1 MRIHPPRVRYA
12 HLRFFLLT
20 NSIDLSLFHLHTMEP
35 LKHECGVAMI
45 RLRKP
50 LAYYQEKYGTWMY
63 GLNKLYLLMEKQHNR
78 GQEGAGLAV
87 VKLHAAPGDEFL
99 FRTRAEGASAI
110 QEIFNTVHAAYADL
124 PTEKLADAAY
134 AERCLPFA
142 GSCLMGH
149 LRYSTTGKSG
159 LTYVHPMIRRSN
171 WRAKCLSICGNF
183 NLTNV
188 TNVFEAI
195 TSVGQHPRHVSDMHI
210 LLEQLGHRLDREVE
224 RLYNESRT
232 HGLQGMDITHYIEE
246 RIDLANVLR
255 QCAPLWDGGFV
266 MCGETGSGETY
277 AMRDP
282 YGIRPAYYYI
292 DDEVVVLASERP
304 VIQTV
309 MNVPADEVT
318 ELCPGQALLVNREAE
333 VRLEQI
339 VQPKKPAACSFERIY
354 FSRGSDADI
363 YRERKALGEQL
374 TPAILRAVGGDL
386 RHTVFSF
393 IPNTAEVAYY
403 GMLEGMDKHL
413 TEEKLRQ
420 IKSTPTLTDE
430 ALRDILSSRVRTE
443 KVAIKDIKLRTFISE
458 GKSRNELAAHVYDI
472 TYGTVEHGVDN
483 LVVIDDSIVRGTTLR
498 QSIIGILDRLGPK
511 KIVIV
516 SSCPQVRYPD
526 YYGIDMSKMKEF
538 IAFRAAIALIEERG
552 MQSLLEEQYQRA
564 RALEAVSH
572 NEHVEN
578 VVKAIYAPFSPEEI
592 SLKMVELLRPVDTNA
607 EVELVFQSV
616 EGLHTAIPNHL
627 GDWYFSGDY
636 PTPGGSHLV
645 NKAFIDYIEQDYRK

>member
-1 MRIHPPRVRYA
+1 
-12 HLRFFLLT
+12 
-20 NSIDLSLFHLHTMEP
+20 MEP

-50 LAYYQEKYGTWMY
+50 LSYYQEKYGTWMY

-87 VKLHAAPGDEFL
+87 VKLDTQPGEEYL
-99 FRTRAEGASAI
+99 FRERAEGTGAI
-110 QEIFNTVHAAYADL
+110 QEIFDTVHSALGAV
-124 PTEKLADAAY
+124 PREQLADPIY
-134 AERCLPFA
+134 AEEHLPYA
-142 GSCLMGH
+142 GNCMMGH

-159 LTYVHPMIRRSN
+159 LTFVHPMIRRNN
-171 WRAKCLSICGNF
+171 WRAKCLTICGNF

-188 TNVFEAI
+188 SQIFDAI

-210 LLEQLGHRLDREVE
+210 LLEQIGHRLDREVE
-224 RLYNESRT
+224 RLFVQSRT
-232 HGLQGMDITHYIEE
+232 FGLEGMDITHYIEE

-266 MCGETGSGETY
+266 MCGQTGSGESY

-282 YGIRPAYYYI
+282 WGIRPAFYYV
-292 DDEVVVLASERP
+292 DEEIVVLASERP

-309 MNVPADEVT
+309 MNIASEQVQ
-318 ELCPGQALLVNREAE
+318 ELLPGQALLVNRQAE

-339 VQPKKPAACSFERIY
+339 VAPRQQQACSFERIY
-354 FSRGSDADI
+354 FSRGSDKDI
-363 YRERKALGEQL
+363 YQERKALGRLL
-374 TPAILRAVGGDL
+374 TPAILRALGGDL
-386 RHTVFSF
+386 EHAVFSF

-403 GMLEGMDKHL
+403 GMLEGLNAHL
-413 TEEKLRQ
+413 NEEKLRLLQSGRQLSTEELRQ
-420 IKSTPTLTDE
+420 IL
-430 ALRDILSSRVRTE
+430 ALSIRSE

-472 TYGTVEHGVDN
+472 TYGTVRPGLDS

-498 QSIIGILDRLGPK
+498 QSIIGILDRLSPR

-526 YYGIDMSKMKEF
+526 YYGIDMSRMKEF

-552 MQSLLEEQYQRA
+552 MQALLEEQYRK
-564 RALEAVSH
+564 ALELQVVPRDQ
-572 NEHVEN
+572 HVEN
-578 VVKAIYAPFSPEEI
+578 VVKAIYAPFTPEEI
-592 SLKMVELLRPVDTNA
+592 SRKMVELLRPVGTGA
-607 EVELVFQSV
+607 EVELVFQSI
-616 EGLHTAIPNHL
+616 EGLHQAIPHHP

-636 PTPGGSHLV
+636 PTAGGSHLV